1 MDEEV
6 HEGTYVAVVQTVLKL
21 FCYRCLRFIQLVCI
35 WHIWTCK
42 DASQLCLLE
51 HVTHPTPVDVS
62 LPMYSFLTLFNLAIA
77 QCHICCLLQLCLA
90 PQAAESSFLVP
101 GLILSIPHSV

>member
-6 HEGTYVAVVQTVLKL
+6 HERTYVAVVQTVLKL
-21 FCYRCLRFIQLVCI
+21 FCYRCLRFIRLVCT
-35 WHIWTCK
+35 WRIWTCK

-62 LPMYSFLTLFNLAIA
+62 LPMYSFLTFIQLSHSSMSYLLF
-77 QCHICCLLQLCLA
+77 
-90 PQAAESSFLVP
+90 AAVVP
-101 GLILSIPHSV
+101 GPAGR